1 MRFGL
6 EKDIGSLSGG
16 DDKSVGFKWFHIDCI
31 NFNHGD
37 SMVGYAEEELVIEC
51 CIDQPEE
58 ISLPRFHLQP
68 KCICNKYNLYLNA
81 PILRPY

>member
-31 NFNHGD
+31 NFNYGD

-51 CIDQPEE
+51 SID
-58 ISLPRFHLQP
+58 
-68 KCICNKYNLYLNA
+68 
-81 PILRPY
+81 